1 MSTMVGAGVESVRAA
16 FNWAAAQPTE
26 AGPYDFS
33 QTDMIV
39 GDAARDGL
47 TVLPVVL
54 YTPSWDARPNPS
66 GTIAIPQDD
75 APYAAYLTALVK
87 RYGPNGTYWADNPAL
102 PKRPIREWQIWNE
115 PNFTY
120 YWPTRPFA
128 PSYVALVKAADAA
141 IKRADPGAE
150 VVLAGMPNDAWNYLQ
165 KIYDVPHAG
174 RYFDVVAVHPYTVI
188 PSNVIL
194 FLQKMRAVMKRNGD
208 ARKPIVVTEMGWNSS
223 IGHKPSDDFCCQ
235 STAARQA
242 AKVKAVL
249 PLLAQNRAALKL
261 QAFYYYT
268 WASHGTNG
276 GPSANWAG
284 HLPDHRLHARPQAR
298 VRHVQARRARDRA
311 LPADRQAGR
320 PVRGSVRLSRRHAAQ
335 AVPVAARILD
345 AVSPPTGPSQPSRRA
360 AGPPAAASDRPPERR
375 PSQGYRAQSRPDTRP
390 PIRRPA
396 SRSAPNLGRARAY
409 RPKRRAAAHGM
420 PGRLITPP
428 AAQPR
433 RQWMP

>member
-1 MSTMVGAGVESVRAA
+1 LVTTRVRWINAGDLAFRATVNVFARHPINRIVALAVAVGALWLVVAGGASAASGASPVAKVPSGFVGVNIDGPLAGGQPSLPPAMSTMVGAGVESVRAA

-26 AGPYDFS
+26 NGPYDFS

-47 TVLPVVL
+47 TVLPAVI
-54 YTPSWDARPNPS
+54 YTPNWDARPNPT
-66 GTIAIPQDD
+66 GTIAIPQDN
-75 APYAAYLTALVK
+75 APYAAYLSALVN
-87 RYGPNGTYWADNPAL
+87 RYGPRGSYWTDNPTL

-120 YWPTRPFA
+120 YWPARPFA
-128 PSYVALVKAADAA
+128 PSYMALVKAAHTA

-194 FLQKMRAVMKRNGD
+194 FVQKMREVMKRNGD
-208 ARKPIVVTEMGWNSS
+208 AGKPIVITEMGWNSS
-223 IGHKPSDDFCCQ
+223 IGHRPSDDFCCQ

-242 AKVKAVL
+242 AKVAAVL
-249 PLLAQNRAALKL
+249 PLLAQYRAALKL

-268 WASHGTNG
+268 WASQGTNG

-284 HLPDHRLHARPQAR
+284 IFQITGSKLVPKPVYAQFEAGALAIEHC
-298 VRHVQARRARDRA
+298 RRIGK
-311 LPADRQAGR
+311 LAG
-320 PVRGSVRLSRRHAAQ
+320 Q
-335 AVPVAARILD
+335 CAVP
-345 AVSPPTGPSQPSRRA
+345 TG
-360 AGPPAAASDRPPERR
+360 
-375 PSQGYRAQSRPDTRP
+375 
-390 PIRRPA
+390 
-396 SRSAPNLGRARAY
+396 
-409 RPKRRAAAHGM
+409 
-420 PGRLITPP
+420 
-428 AAQPR
+428 
-433 RQWMP
+433 

>member
-1 MSTMVGAGVESVRAA
+1 VNVFAHHPISRIVAVAVAVGVLLLVVATGASAGAGASGGSAVPKVPDGFVGVNVDGPLASGQPSLPSAMSTMVGAGVESVRAA
-16 FNWAAAQPTE
+16 FNWAAAQPTQ

-102 PKRPIREWQIWNE
+102 PKRPISEWQIWNE

-141 IKRADPGAE
+141 IKRVDPGAE

-165 KIYDVPHAG
+165 KIYNVPHAG
-174 RYFDVVAVHPYTVI
+174 RYFDAVAVHPYTVI

-208 ARKPIVVTEMGWNSS
+208 ARKPLMVTEMGWNSS
-223 IGHKPSDDFCCQ
+223 IGHKPADDFCCQ

-284 HLPDHRLHARPQAR
+284 IFQINGSTLVPKPVFATFKPGVLAIEHC
-298 VRHVQARRARDRA
+298 RR
-311 LPADRQAGR
+311 
-320 PVRGSVRLSRRHAAQ
+320 
-335 AVPVAARILD
+335 I
-345 AVSPPTGPSQPSRRA
+345 
-360 AGPPAAASDRPPERR
+360 
-375 PSQGYRAQSRPDTRP
+375 
-390 PIRRPA
+390 
-396 SRSAPNLGRARAY
+396 
-409 RPKRRAAAHGM
+409 
-420 PGRLITPP
+420 GRLAGQC
-428 AAQPR
+428 AAPSG
-433 RQWMP
+433 

>member
-1 MSTMVGAGVESVRAA
+1 VNVFAHHPISRIVAVAVAVGVLLLVVATGASAASGGSAVPKVPGGFVGVNVDGPLASDQPSLPSAMSTMVGAGVESVRAA

-141 IKRADPGAE
+141 IKRVDPGAE

-165 KIYDVPHAG
+165 KIYNVPHAG
-174 RYFDVVAVHPYTVI
+174 RYFDAVAVHPYTVI

-208 ARKPIVVTEMGWNSS
+208 ARKPLMVTEMGWNSS
-223 IGHKPSDDFCCQ
+223 IGHKPADDFCCQ

-284 HLPDHRLHARPQAR
+284 IFQINGSTLVPKPVFATFKPGVLAIEHC
-298 VRHVQARRARDRA
+298 RR
-311 LPADRQAGR
+311 
-320 PVRGSVRLSRRHAAQ
+320 
-335 AVPVAARILD
+335 I
-345 AVSPPTGPSQPSRRA
+345 
-360 AGPPAAASDRPPERR
+360 
-375 PSQGYRAQSRPDTRP
+375 
-390 PIRRPA
+390 
-396 SRSAPNLGRARAY
+396 
-409 RPKRRAAAHGM
+409 
-420 PGRLITPP
+420 GRLAGQC
-428 AAQPR
+428 AAPSG
-433 RQWMP
+433 

>member
-1 MSTMVGAGVESVRAA
+1 VNAFARHPISRIVALAAAVGVLWLVVVTSASAASAVAKVPSGFVGVNIDGTLADGQPSLPPALSTMVGTGVESVRVA
-16 FNWAAAQPTE
+16 FNWANAQPTE

-33 QTDMIV
+33 QTDLVV

-87 RYGPNGTYWADNPAL
+87 RYGPNGTYWADNPTL

-115 PNFTY
+115 PNFTF

-128 PSYVALVKAADAA
+128 PSYVALVKAAHTA
-141 IKRADPGAE
+141 IKQADPGAQ

-165 KIYDVPHAG
+165 KIYNVPHASQ
-174 RYFDVVAVHPYTVI
+174 YFDVVAVHPYTVI

-208 ARKPIVVTEMGWNSS
+208 PRKPLVITEMGWNSS

-242 AKVKAVL
+242 AKVKSVL

-284 HLPDHRLHARPQAR
+284 IFQINGSRLVPKPVYAQFKAG
-298 VRHVQARRARDRA
+298 VLA
-311 LPADRQAGR
+311 LERCTRIGRLAG
-320 PVRGSVRLSRRHAAQ
+320 SCAA
-335 AVPVAARILD
+335 
-345 AVSPPTGPSQPSRRA
+345 PTGRA
-360 AGPPAAASDRPPERR
+360 APA
-375 PSQGYRAQSRPDTRP
+375 G
-390 PIRRPA
+390 
-396 SRSAPNLGRARAY
+396 
-409 RPKRRAAAHGM
+409 
-420 PGRLITPP
+420 
-428 AAQPR
+428 
-433 RQWMP
+433 